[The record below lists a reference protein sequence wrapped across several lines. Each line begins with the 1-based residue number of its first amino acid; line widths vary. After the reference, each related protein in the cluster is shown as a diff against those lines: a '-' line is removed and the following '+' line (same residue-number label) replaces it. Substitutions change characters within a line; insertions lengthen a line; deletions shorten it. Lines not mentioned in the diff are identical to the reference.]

1 MKTLQISQILIDK
14 SIPIPYYYQIV
25 EVLRDAI
32 EESVFGNEDDL
43 IALPSEPELS
53 NLFSVNRGTIRHALQ
68 ILENEG
74 VIRKEKGKGTFARRL
89 RLKMDLSILQSTTEE
104 IKRRGWR
111 PITRLINIKKSKPNM
126 RMRDAL
132 QIADTDLVW
141 EILRLHSANDEPI
154 SIQRAMIPIKLMPNL
169 DQKDLEDSLYK
180 IWKTEYQLTPD
191 RGEQTIR
198 TRLPLD
204 DEMKMLQI
212 DKENPVFEIIRV
224 TYSQQ
229 DIPIE
234 YLKSIWRGDRY
245 DFSVNLSSD
254 SPYR

>member
-1 MKTLQISQILIDK
+1 
-14 SIPIPYYYQIV
+14 
-25 EVLRDAI
+25 
-32 EESVFGNEDDL
+32 
-43 IALPSEPELS
+43 
-53 NLFSVNRGTIRHALQ
+53 
-68 ILENEG
+68 
-74 VIRKEKGKGTFARRL
+74 
-89 RLKMDLSILQSTTEE
+89 
-104 IKRRGWR
+104 
-111 PITRLINIKKSKPNM
+111 M